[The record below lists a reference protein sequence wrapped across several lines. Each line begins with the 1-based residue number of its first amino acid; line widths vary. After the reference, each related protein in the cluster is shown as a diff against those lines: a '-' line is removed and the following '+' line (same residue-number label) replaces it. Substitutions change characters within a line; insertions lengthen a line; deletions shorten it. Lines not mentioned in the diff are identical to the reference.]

1 VVGFPKLTL
10 MKMTDSD
17 SNPGNWAT
25 EQSGAAAPGPRKLWD
40 SLMMSQWPNPDGIMA
55 WVLYSLG
62 YAFLVSNDRDSVLEI
77 LEILRPLDNNL
88 AALLSSKVDK
98 SGGANWK

>member
-1 VVGFPKLTL
+1 
-10 MKMTDSD
+10 MTDSD

-25 EQSGAAAPGPRKLWD
+25 KQSSAAAPDSRNPWD
-40 SLMMSQWPNPDGIMA
+40 SLMMSQWPNPDGILA

-62 YAFLVSNDRDSVLEI
+62 YAFLVSDDRDSVLEI

-88 AALLSSKVDK
+88 AALLSSKFDK
-98 SGGANWK
+98 

>member
-1 VVGFPKLTL
+1 

-25 EQSGAAAPGPRKLWD
+25 EQSGAAAPGSRNFWV
-40 SLMMSQWPNPDGIMA
+40 SLMMSQWPNPDGILA

-62 YAFLVSNDRDSVLEI
+62 YAFLVSDDRDSVLEI

-88 AALLSSKVDK
+88 AALLSSKVDQPR
-98 SGGANWK
+98 